1 MRDCQASTNA
11 PDTEIGIC
19 VRVKFE
25 GLVGS
30 GEFFEAAR
38 LPQER
43 EIMKRPN
50 RRTRTRTKKK
60 RQSQIAKPRSLRY
73 SRLTAHEKATR
84 ERTLNLLSDLR
95 RGKGSYRDLLR
106 KYHLRSVTARK
117 YLGRDLIGGTG
128 GKPVRASK
136 ADRRVRELMFPKSFG
151 DVLVRTCS
159 SRDATKLSE
168 FFHDRDKLL
177 RGKLSAEDF
186 EAKWRGVRVAGE
198 ELFADAFVILGMADA
213 DVLKLENLYGSTGG
227 AR

>member
-1 MRDCQASTNA
+1 MSKHKSTS
-11 PDTEIGIC
+11 
-19 VRVKFE
+19 RS
-25 GLVGS
+25 L
-30 GEFFEAAR
+30 
-38 LPQER
+38 
-43 EIMKRPN
+43 
-50 RRTRTRTKKK
+50 
-60 RQSQIAKPRSLRY
+60 KPRSPRY
-73 SRLTAHEKATR
+73 SRLTAREKATR
-84 ERTLNLLSDLR
+84 ERALNLLSDLR
-95 RGKGSYRDLLR
+95 RGKGPYSKLLR
-106 KYHLRSVTARK
+106 KHHLTTRHARR

-151 DVLVRTCS
+151 DVLIRTRS

-213 DVLKLENLYGSTGG
+213 DVLKLENLYASTGG

>member
-1 MRDCQASTNA
+1 MPSKRK
-11 PDTEIGIC
+11 PH
-19 VRVKFE
+19 
-25 GLVGS
+25 
-30 GEFFEAAR
+30 AR
-38 LPQER
+38 RSQHP
-43 EIMKRPN
+43 IA
-50 RRTRTRTKKK
+50 RRT
-60 RQSQIAKPRSLRY
+60 PPY

-84 ERTLNLLSDLR
+84 ERALNLLSDLR
-95 RGKGSYRDLLR
+95 RGKGPYSKLLR
-106 KYHLRSVTARK
+106 KHHLTTQEAHW

-151 DVLVRTCS
+151 DVPIRTRS

-186 EAKWRGVRVAGE
+186 EAKWRGVHVASQ
-198 ELFADAFVILGMADA
+198 ELFADVSVILGMADA
-213 DVLKLENLYGSTGG
+213 GELKVETLYASTGG